1 MTASIPPIP
10 PIPRDIPDLPAVP
23 SPPVLLPSPVPAAA
37 VVAPVRRP
45 MVALFRLL
53 TALAAAGGVALE
65 ILLGTPARVLSYFGI
80 QAGILLSIVM
90 LMSASRAWR
99 ARRPLPSSVTGATL
113 LYILVSALAY
123 HLLLDRTTPPFSMTG
138 ATTVP
143 ERWHGSWATLQILHT
158 LTPAAAVLDWLLLT
172 PAARLHLRQAA
183 AWLLYPLAYMAFYL
197 IRAACLAPTNPS
209 RYLYPFLDVATHGYR
224 SALANALLL
233 GLAMYALAVLLVT
246 LDHTRPTPV
255 RRRV

>member
-1 MTASIPPIP
+1 MTA

-23 SPPVLLPSPVPAAA
+23 GPPLLLPSPVPATA
-37 VVAPVRRP
+37 VVAPIRRP

-53 TALAAAGGVALE
+53 TALVAAGGVALE
-65 ILLGTPARVLSYFGI
+65 LLLGAPARILSYFGV
-80 QAGILLSIVM
+80 QAALLLAIAM

-99 ARRPLPSSVTGATL
+99 ARRPLPSAVTGATL
-113 LYILVSALAY
+113 LYVVISALVY
-123 HLLLDRTTPPFSMTG
+123 HLLLAHTTPPFSMTG
-138 ATTVP
+138 ATTLP

-183 AWLLYPLAYMAFYL
+183 GWLLYPLAYLAFYL
-197 IRAACLAPTNPS
+197 IRAAFLAPTNPA

-224 SALANALLL
+224 STLANALLL
-233 GLAMYALAVLLVT
+233 GLAMYALAVLLVA
-246 LDHTRPTPV
+246 LDHTRPSPV